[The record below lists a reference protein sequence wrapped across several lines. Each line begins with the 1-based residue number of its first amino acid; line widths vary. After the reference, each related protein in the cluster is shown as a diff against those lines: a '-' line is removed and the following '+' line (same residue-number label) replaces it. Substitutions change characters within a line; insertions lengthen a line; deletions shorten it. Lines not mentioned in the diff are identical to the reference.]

1 MKFIIIVVSLLLFS
15 CEPEE
20 PQIPAHKIVARVSN
34 DILST
39 DHLDHILADYN
50 SDISHN
56 DTKTKFVRNWIN
68 SSILYQEAH
77 KSGYKLSEADE
88 FRLDQFKKE
97 LVVRQ
102 FLESRAK
109 EVEILDNDILNYY
122 QTNKDQFKRHEN
134 EVRIAHFFL
143 DSKELAITEDLKLNK
158 DILTTIKKFHLEKSK
173 NGIVINGDL
182 GYKKLSD
189 INPLFVKRITVPKRR
204 RRKSYKD
211 GNVVGPLRLS
221 GRYHFLQVLD
231 RKKAGTYYT
240 LEQVKDLIKERL
252 LIIKKDAHNSTIVE
266 KNKSSYIILN
276 NLKKGL

>member
-1 MKFIIIVVSLLLFS
+1 MKYLIAFILILFFS

-20 PQIPAHKIVARVSN
+20 SQIPAHKIVAKVSN

-39 DHLDHILADYN
+39 DHLEHILADYN
-50 SDISHN
+50 SEISHN
-56 DTKTKFVRNWIN
+56 DTKTKFVRSWIN
-68 SSILYQEAH
+68 TSILYQEAI
-77 KSGYKLSEADE
+77 KSGYVLSESDQ
-88 FRLDQFKKE
+88 FHLDQLKKE

-102 FLESRAK
+102 FLENRVK
-109 EVEILDNDILNYY
+109 DIEVLDNDILNYY
-122 QTNKDQFKRHEN
+122 QTNKEQFKRQEN

-143 DSKELAITEDLKLNK
+143 DSKELAITEDLKTNK
-158 DILTTIKKFHLEKSK
+158 DVLSTIKKFHLGKSK

-182 GYKKLSD
+182 GYKKLSE
-189 INPLFVKRITVPKRR
+189 INPLFIKRLTVPKRR
-204 RRKSYKD
+204 KRKSYKD

-240 LEQVKDLIKERL
+240 LEQVKELIKERL
-252 LIIKKDAHNSTIVE
+252 FLLKKDQQNSTIFE
-266 KNKSSYIILN
+266 ENKSGYIILN